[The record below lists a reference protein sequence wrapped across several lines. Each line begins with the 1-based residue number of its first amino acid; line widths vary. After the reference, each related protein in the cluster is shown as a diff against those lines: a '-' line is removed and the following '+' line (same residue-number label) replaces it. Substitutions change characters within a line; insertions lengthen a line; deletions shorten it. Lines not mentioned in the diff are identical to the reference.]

1 MTTKIPTSRFVTHLD
16 LGLPRHRMWLQMV
29 LDRLEELDPDALQP
43 GSKSYE
49 LWRGT
54 AGSAAQ
60 AVIVPERDAALPAAP
75 AQPAA
80 SKPAIP
86 RELRLAVPYFRQLDS
101 TTDQG
106 RRMCFSSSCAMLLA
120 TVRPGLI
127 HGPNAD
133 DQYLARVRMYGDT
146 TIPLAQVRAL
156 ESFGVKAEYT
166 QRADFAAIER
176 SIHRGVPV
184 PVGYLHRGP
193 VGKPA
198 GGGHWAIVIGY
209 DQEALIL
216 HDPLGEA
223 DMVSGETLGRT
234 GEGVRY
240 SRANFGR
247 RWMVE
252 GPGTGWAII
261 AR

>member
-1 MTTKIPTSRFVTHLD
+1 MTNSAPITFRQLFTFYR
-16 LGLPRHRMWLQMV
+16 GLPHQLAAI
-29 LDRLEELDPDALQP
+29 EELEQAFQQP
-43 GSKSYE
+43 GATYASVMNRSRDWFHTWSQDGKH
-49 LWRGT
+49 
-54 AGSAAQ
+54 
-60 AVIVPERDAALPAAP
+60 PE
-75 AQPAA
+75 A

-86 RELRLAVPYFRQLDS
+86 QALRLKVPYFRQLDS
-101 TTDQG
+101 ATDQG

-133 DQYLARVRMYGDT
+133 DQYLARVQTYGDT
-146 TIPLAQVRAL
+146 TIPLAQLRAL

-198 GGGHWAIVIGY
+198 GGGHWATVIGY
-209 DQEALIL
+209 DPAALIL

-240 SRANFGR
+240 SRENFGR

-252 GPGTGWAII
+252 GLGTGWAII

>member
-1 MTTKIPTSRFVTHLD
+1 MTNSAPITFRQLFTFYR
-16 LGLPRHRMWLQMV
+16 GLPHQLAAI
-29 LDRLEELDPDALQP
+29 EELEQAFRQP
-43 GSKSYE
+43 GASYASVMNRSRD
-49 LWRGT
+49 WFHTWSQDGK
-54 AGSAAQ
+54 Q
-60 AVIVPERDAALPAAP
+60 PEV
-75 AQPAA
+75 

-86 RELRLAVPYFRQLDS
+86 QALRLTVPYFRQLDS

-120 TVRPGLI
+120 AVRPGLI

-146 TIPLAQVRAL
+146 TSQLAQVRAL

>member
-1 MTTKIPTSRFVTHLD
+1 MTNNAPITFRQLFTFYR
-16 LGLPRHRMWLQMV
+16 GLPHQLAAI
-29 LDRLEELDPDALQP
+29 EELEQAFQQP
-43 GSKSYE
+43 GATYASVMSRSRDWFHTWSQDGKQPE
-49 LWRGT
+49 PVKPR
-54 AGSAAQ
+54 
-60 AVIVPERDAALPAAP
+60 VP
-75 AQPAA
+75 A
-80 SKPAIP
+80 S
-86 RELRLAVPYFRQLDS
+86 LRLTVPYFRQLDS
-101 TTDQG
+101 ATDQG

-146 TIPLAQVRAL
+146 TSHLAQLRAL

-193 VGKPA
+193 VTKPA

-252 GPGTGWAII
+252 GAGTGWAII